1 MEAMK
6 GNPLL
11 TYLSVIQL
19 QTRRR
24 LVEDELE
31 LAAARTAGTP
41 RPRRR
46 RLLTAVR
53 GAAAA

>member
-6 GNPLL
+6 GTPLM
-11 TYLSVIQL
+11 TYLPVTQL
-19 QTRRR
+19 ET
-24 LVEDELE
+24 
-31 LAAARTAGTP
+31 
-41 RPRRR
+41 R

>member
-6 GNPLL
+6 GTPLT
-11 TYLSVIQL
+11 TYLSG
-19 QTRRR
+19 TRLETRG
-24 LVEDELE
+24 LVRS
-31 LAAARTAGTP
+31 LAS